1 MDPGRTPFPR
11 DARIPGSPFPARH
24 RQGYPWP
31 MARPVKALD
40 PDPAVV
46 PIADDSDGSI
56 DDWLR
61 SLMRDEPIELS
72 VTGAELVAE
81 ARAEQE

>member
-1 MDPGRTPFPR
+1 
-11 DARIPGSPFPARH
+11 
-24 RQGYPWP
+24 
-31 MARPVKALD
+31 MARPVKVLD

-56 DDWLR
+56 DDWLT

-72 VTGAELVAE
+72 VTGADLVAE